1 MYRLYK
7 SLTVQSLYYSV
18 ISGFKENNKKVVLL
32 LSMIYQLDF
41 VKDKI
46 DEMIYNKTGTDV
58 GKDCSQIPAEVLD
71 YEWNLGFDTKGNVS
85 EIRQDYQNIDV
96 LIWFGFQ
103 KVDKSS
109 FCDSVR
115 GWLAIIITLL
125 GQRLD

>member
-1 MYRLYK
+1 MKIY
-7 SLTVQSLYYSV
+7 
-18 ISGFKENNKKVVLL
+18 IEMNKVVLL

-46 DEMIYNKTGTDV
+46 DEMIYPNPNTTTGT
-58 GKDCSQIPAEVLD
+58 GRDCTQIPTDVLPL
-71 YEWNLGFDTKGNVS
+71 EWNLGFAGNS
-85 EIRQDYQNIDV
+85 TQERQDYQNIDV

-109 FCDSVR
+109 FCNSVR

-125 GQRLD
+125 GPG

>member
-1 MYRLYK
+1 
-7 SLTVQSLYYSV
+7 
-18 ISGFKENNKKVVLL
+18 
-32 LSMIYQLDF
+32 MIYQLDF

-58 GKDCSQIPAEVLD
+58 GRDCSKIPTDTLA

-85 EIRQDYQNIDV
+85 EVRQDYQNIDV